1 MGFFKRL
8 GRIIKSNINAV
19 LDAAEDP
26 EKSLEQLIREMQT
39 NYKEAKSQVASA
51 MVDEKKMRRSLQKA
65 EEESLSWMQKAQ
77 LAVQK
82 GNDEL
87 AKAAL
92 GKAKTN
98 KQLVVEYTK
107 QVEQQQRAVTNLK
120 AALTGLEKK
129 IEEAKRKRTVLVAK
143 KRTVEATQTIH
154 KTVDSLKVDTDA
166 FNEFD
171 RLAEKIEDMEDKANV
186 MLEMSEA
193 KLDEKF
199 VALEVDDELDGELHT
214 LKLEMGLINDP
225 NRQIEDKSSKR
236 APAKSKKPADEM
248 DDDELADELAAM
260 DDEDDDE

>member
-26 EKSLEQLIREMQT
+26 EKSLEQLIREMKN
-39 NYKEAKSQVASA
+39 NYREAKNQVATA

-65 EEESLSWMQKAQ
+65 ETDVQKWMQKAQ

-82 GNDEL
+82 GDDSL

-92 GKAKTN
+92 GKAKTS

-107 QVEQQQRAVTNLK
+107 QVQQQERAVANLK
-120 AALTGLEKK
+120 AALGGLEKK
-129 IEEAKRKRTVLVAK
+129 IEEAKRKRSVILAK

-154 KTVDSLKVDTDA
+154 KTVDTLKVDTDA

-186 MLEMSEA
+186 MLEMSEV
-193 KLDEKF
+193 KLDTKF
-199 VALEVDDELDGELHT
+199 EELEVQDELDDELMT
-214 LKLEMGLINDP
+214 LKLEMGMINDP
-225 NRQIEDKSSKR
+225 NRQIEDKS
-236 APAKSKKPADEM
+236 KSKSKGVGEPE
-248 DDDELADELAAM
+248 
-260 DDEDDDE
+260 DEDEED